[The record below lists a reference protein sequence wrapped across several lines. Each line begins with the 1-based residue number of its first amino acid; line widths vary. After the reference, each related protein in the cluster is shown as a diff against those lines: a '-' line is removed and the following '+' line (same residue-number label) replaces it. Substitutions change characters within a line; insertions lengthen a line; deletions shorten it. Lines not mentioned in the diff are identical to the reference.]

1 MTTIDKP
8 FVQLAIEQVD
18 TVIEDRQGHYDPARH
33 DRYETFET
41 ARDAALT
48 SIEVMLD
55 EADYDGEDHLEEL
68 EKMRDLLESSSS
80 FFDLQSQAGYQWF
93 LKRLVPDIT
102 VAA

>member
-1 MTTIDKP
+1 MSTIDKP
-8 FVQLAIEQVD
+8 FVQLAIEEVD
-18 TVIEDRQGHYDPARH
+18 TVIQDLEGRYDPEFY
-33 DRYETFET
+33 DRYETFES

-68 EKMRDLLESSSS
+68 ERMHALLESSPSIL
-80 FFDLQSQAGYQWF
+80 DLERQPNYQWF
-93 LKRLVPDIT
+93 LNRLAAGRS